1 MGPKKGKKGK
11 GEPEADL
18 DGPPLPEGMVPDM
31 APTVQQKSE
40 SLLAN
45 TVLSDMVTALEET
58 KLNLT
63 MNVKSLKEDLTVQK
77 KDQQDV
83 YYYLNK
89 KCDDAYEII
98 ASLEEQLLTEQAD
111 REVAEKMYEDKIDNM
126 SRHFAMEGKKL
137 NEKIAGK
144 SCFLLFISI
153 SPLYLSFN

>member
-83 YYYLNK
+83 YYYLN
-89 KCDDAYEII
+89 
-98 ASLEEQLLTEQAD
+98 L
-111 REVAEKMYEDKIDNM
+111 RM
-126 SRHFAMEGKKL
+126 HAMG
-137 NEKIAGK
+137 
-144 SCFLLFISI
+144 S
-153 SPLYLSFN
+153 